1 MVLTVPKIKSFFQK
15 NLDAMQRLLNKISTD
30 EYDEEWWVDLE
41 DLEIEEIHNLKPM
54 EDGDTLQDNLE

>member
-1 MVLTVPKIKSFFQK
+1 
-15 NLDAMQRLLNKISTD
+15 MQRLLNKITTD

-41 DLEIEEIHNLKPM
+41 VEEIHNLKPM